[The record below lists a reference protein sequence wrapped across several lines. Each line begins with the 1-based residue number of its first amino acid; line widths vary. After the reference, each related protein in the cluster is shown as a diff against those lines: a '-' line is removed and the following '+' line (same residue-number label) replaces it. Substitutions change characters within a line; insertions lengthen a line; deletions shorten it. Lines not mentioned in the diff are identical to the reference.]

1 LEFHTEDNEKPLG
14 SCKQG
19 NEKVR
24 ITLES
29 KLETGG
35 EEASSETVEPYAKGV
50 TMRKSKGDAEDIIT
64 CWPEEHNTTPS
75 FADVLV
81 GLIRKN
87 TMGGQDL
94 QN

>member
-1 LEFHTEDNEKPLG
+1 
-14 SCKQG
+14 
-19 NEKVR
+19 
-24 ITLES
+24 
-29 KLETGG
+29 
-35 EEASSETVEPYAKGV
+35 
-50 TMRKSKGDAEDIIT
+50 MRKSKGDAEDIIT